1 MRVGAERSADP
12 TLGHG
17 RAVAKLILL
26 GEHAVLY
33 GRPAI
38 SLPVPLVGVTA
49 AARRSRGPVTVA
61 STNAAGRGPAAGP
74 GDTAVSRLA
83 VAAVC
88 HHLRVPDEGL
98 AITIDSDIPSQ
109 RGLGSSAAIAAA
121 IIRAVADLWDRKLSG
136 ETLFTLIQESEALA
150 HGNAS
155 GVDART
161 VVGSAGP
168 LWFQDGAARP
178 LPVADSADRAVLV
191 VGDTGVAGSTREAV
205 AIVRRRLHA
214 LGAAGE
220 DLLERAGQLTH
231 GAAVDLRLGRFAE
244 LGDAMTGAQRILVR
258 LGVSCPA
265 VDELVA
271 AALAGG
277 ALGAKLSGGGLGG
290 CVIALTTDAPA
301 VRTALLAA
309 GAQRCLEVPLNPVDV

>member
-1 MRVGAERSADP
+1 MGAERSADP

-26 GEHAVLY
+26 GEHVVLY

-49 AARRSRGPVTVA
+49 TARRSRGPATVE
-61 STNAAGRGPAAGP
+61 STNAAGRGRTAGP
-74 GDTAVSRLA
+74 GDPAVSRLA

-88 HHLRVPDEGL
+88 HHLRVPDDGL
-98 AITIDSDIPSQ
+98 AITIDSDIPSE
-109 RGLGSSAAIAAA
+109 RGLGSSAAISAA
-121 IIRAVADLWDRKLSG
+121 IIRAVADLWDRKLSD

-161 VVGSAGP
+161 VIGSAGP
-168 LWFQDGAARP
+168 LWFQHGMTRP

-205 AIVRRRLHA
+205 ATVRRRLQA

-231 GAAVDLRLGRFAE
+231 GAAEDLRLGRFAE

-301 VRTALLAA
+301 VRAALLAA
-309 GAQRCLEVPLNPVDV
+309 GAQRCLEVPLNPVEV